1 MLSGQVLT
9 SSTFGH
15 LKGLSDVGLKQ
26 LCHGTCQTMLEGLCG
41 EAWGPWGSH
50 TFVGLEFCFEG
61 VAQFFEIHPL
71 PAHLAVGKAPAEQL
85 LGLLLH
91 IQVCNSPRLFEA
103 LHTRYS
109 HAIPIIVDHI
119 STISPILFGP
129 PPSSFECPLALPC
142 RFFKV
147 LQRACLQ
154 QILGEL
160 QERPPQNHPVL
171 GYSYVVLLDL
181 TTKHWI
187 I

>member
-50 TFVGLEFCFEG
+50 TFVGLEFCSLEG

-71 PAHLAVGKAPAEQL
+71 PAHLAVGKIPAEQL

-91 IQVCNSPRLFEA
+91 IQFCKRSHLFEA
-103 LHTRYS
+103 LHT
-109 HAIPIIVDHI
+109 
-119 STISPILFGP
+119 
-129 PPSSFECPLALPC
+129 
-142 RFFKV
+142 
-147 LQRACLQ
+147 
-154 QILGEL
+154 
-160 QERPPQNHPVL
+160 
-171 GYSYVVLLDL
+171 
-181 TTKHWI
+181 
-187 I
+187 